1 MRVLSRP
8 GPRGEDR
15 SRKPFRTPMNI
26 VMITVL
32 DHGASF
38 GHANHF
44 LSIAREFSKLG
55 HRLGLIVTRPAS
67 GGESLRVEGAEW
79 QFTLPARRL
88 GLPNNLSTF
97 CQILPILLRWKTT
110 RIDILYVRASMFSFI
125 YGMLFRL
132 SRKTIVISE
141 QNGWFEDERRVLD
154 RRTWLCGLERLCQV
168 LDATFADRVRVM
180 THRMK
185 ELLVAQGV
193 DHKKIHVIPNGT
205 DPDAIRPTA
214 REKALGCLG
223 LDPSLFYLGFLG
235 HLTPWHGVEVA
246 VEAMAYLEKRDAR
259 VRLLI
264 GGDGIMFEPLKNMVR
279 DLDLGHRVIF
289 LGAVPRGRVCEVL
302 SSFDVAIA
310 PYVRRLIE
318 RTGSSALKIRDYA
331 AAGRAVV
338 APDLPGIR
346 EFAEAGWLVLH
357 RPDDPRSLAEEVLN
371 LLHDPARRR
380 EMGCKARTYAVA
392 NLSWGLT
399 VKKILTMIKN

>member
-1 MRVLSRP
+1 
-8 GPRGEDR
+8 
-15 SRKPFRTPMNI
+15 
-26 VMITVL
+26 MITVL
-32 DHGASF
+32 DLGASL

-55 HRLGLIVTRPAS
+55 HRLGLIVPRPAS
-67 GGESLRVEGAEW
+67 GGESLPVERAEW

-110 RIDILYVRASMFSFI
+110 GIDILYVRASMFSFI

-141 QNGWFEDERRVLD
+141 HNGWYEDERRSLD
-154 RRTWLCGLERLCQV
+154 HRTWLCGLERVCQV
-168 LDATFADRVRVM
+168 LDATFADRLRVV
-180 THRMK
+180 TK
-185 ELLVAQGV
+185 EIKQLLVTHGV
-193 DHKKIHVIPNGT
+193 DPKKIHVIPNGT
-205 DPDAIRPTA
+205 DPDSIRPIA

-223 LDPSLFYLGFLG
+223 LDPSLFYVGFLG
-235 HLTPWHGVEVA
+235 HLTPWQGVEVA
-246 VEAMAYLEKRDAR
+246 IEAMANLVNEDAHI
-259 VRLLI
+259 RLLI
-264 GGDGIMFEPLKNMVR
+264 GGDGIMREPLESRVR
-279 DLDLGHRVIF
+279 DCGLGHRVIF

-310 PYVRRLIE
+310 PFVRRRNE
-318 RTGSSALKIRDYA
+318 RSGSSALKIRDYA

-338 APDLPGIR
+338 AADLPGIR

-357 RPDDPRSLAEEVLN
+357 RPDDPKSLAEEILN

-399 VKKILTMIKN
+399 AKKILNMIKN

>member
-1 MRVLSRP
+1 MP
-8 GPRGEDR
+8 TGFPRGDDR
-15 SRKPFRTPMNI
+15 SGKPFGAPMNI

-32 DHGASF
+32 DLGASL

-55 HRLGLIVTRPAS
+55 HRIGLVVPRPAS
-67 GGESLRVEGAEW
+67 GGESLPVEGAEW

-110 RIDILYVRASMFSFI
+110 GIDILYVRASMFSFV

-132 SRKTIVISE
+132 SRKTIVVSE
-141 QNGWFEDERRVLD
+141 HNGWYEDERRSLG
-154 RRTWLCGLERLCQV
+154 RRTWLCGLERVCQV
-168 LDATFADRVRVM
+168 LDATFADRVRVV
-180 THRMK
+180 THGIK
-185 ELLVAQGV
+185 DILVAQGV

-205 DPDAIRPTA
+205 DPDAIRPTD

-223 LDPSLFYLGFLG
+223 LDPSLFYVGFLG
-235 HLTPWHGVEVA
+235 HLTPWQGVEVA
-246 VEAMAYLEKRDAR
+246 VEAMAYLANEDAR

-264 GGDGIMFEPLKNMVR
+264 GGDGVMREPLESRVR
-279 DLDLGHRVIF
+279 DCGLGHRVIF

-310 PYVRRLIE
+310 PYIRRRNE
-318 RTGSSALKIRDYA
+318 RIGLSALKIRDYA

-338 APDLPGIR
+338 AADLPGIR
-346 EFAEAGWLVLH
+346 ELAEAGWLLLH
-357 RPDDPRSLAEEVLN
+357 RPDDPGSLADEVLN

-380 EMGCKARTYAVA
+380 EMGCKARIYAVA

-399 VKKILTMIKN
+399 AERILNMIAK

>member
-1 MRVLSRP
+1 MP
-8 GPRGEDR
+8 TGFPRGDDR
-15 SRKPFRTPMNI
+15 SGKPFGAPMNI

-32 DHGASF
+32 DLGASL

-55 HRLGLIVTRPAS
+55 HRIGLVVPRPAS
-67 GGESLRVEGAEW
+67 GGESLPVEGAEW
-79 QFTLPARRL
+79 QFTLPASRL
-88 GLPNNLSTF
+88 GLPNNLGTF

-110 RIDILYVRASMFSFI
+110 RIDILYVRASMFSFV

-132 SRKTIVISE
+132 SRKTIVVSE
-141 QNGWFEDERRVLD
+141 HNGWYEDERRSLG
-154 RRTWLCGLERLCQV
+154 RRTWLCGLERVCQV
-168 LDATFADRVRVM
+168 LDATFADRVRVV
-180 THRMK
+180 THGIK
-185 ELLVAQGV
+185 DILVAQGV

-214 REKALGCLG
+214 REKALVSMG
-223 LDPSLFYLGFLG
+223 LDPGLLYVGFLG
-235 HLTPWHGVEVA
+235 HLTPWQGVEVA
-246 VEAMAYLEKRDAR
+246 VEAMAILANADPR

-264 GGDGIMFEPLKNMVR
+264 GGHGVMREPLESRVR
-279 DLDLGHRVIF
+279 DCGLGHRVIF

-310 PYVRRLIE
+310 PFVRRRNE
-318 RTGSSALKIRDYA
+318 RIGLSALKIGDYA

-338 APDLPGIR
+338 AADLPGIR

-357 RPDDPRSLAEEVLN
+357 RPDDPGSLADEVLN

-380 EMGCKARTYAVA
+380 EMGCKARIYAVA

-399 VKKILTMIKN
+399 AERILNMIAK